1 MAARKR
7 DSVERVK
14 SSESRMTYSEFM
26 RLFPDNDTCLDYL
39 RDKYYPA
46 GSTCQKCGKAT
57 KFHRIKSR
65 AAYGCQYC
73 GHQVSPTA
81 RTIFEKSTTSL
92 HLWFY
97 AIFLMSSTRC
107 GMAAKQL
114 ERE

>member
-7 DSVERVK
+7 SEVTRQA
-14 SSESRMTYSEFM
+14 SSESRMTYAEFVA
-26 RLFPDNDTCLDYL
+26 LFPDNDACSDYL

-46 GSTCQKCGKAT
+46 GTACPKCGKAT

-73 GHQVSPTA
+73 GRQVYPTA
-81 RTIFEKSTTSL
+81 GTIFEKSTVSL

-97 AIFLMSSTRC
+97 AIFL
-107 GMAAKQL
+107 
-114 ERE
+114 